1 MVLRLPGHG
10 SSPTPPNITDDTPIG
25 RDVDLEQ
32 DDVRLEDG
40 TRLTDEVAD
49 GIVDQI
55 RRSSGRPSLSGH
67 ATASPQIAFRVAPAV
82 RDRAAEV
89 AAKEGKTISELARE
103 ALEDRIAR

>member
-1 MVLRLPGHG
+1 M

-25 RDVDLEQ
+25 RDVDLKQ

-49 GIVDQI
+49 EIVDQL
-55 RRSSGRPSLSGH
+55 RRSSGRPSLSGQ
-67 ATASPQIAFRVAPAV
+67 AAASPQIAFRVTSAV

-103 ALEDRIAR
+103 ALEDRIATSR

>member
-1 MVLRLPGHG
+1 M

-25 RDVDLEQ
+25 PDVDLEQ
-32 DDVRLEDG
+32 EDVRLTDG

-49 GIVDQI
+49 GIVHQL
-55 RRSSGRPSLSGH
+55 RRSSGRPSLSGQ
-67 ATASPQIAFRVAPAV
+67 AAASPQITFRVASAV

-103 ALEDRIAR
+103 ALEDRIATSR